1 MNAPFKYPAPKSL
14 PLEDAE
20 RLHLE
25 AIMRE
30 TDDARKRHLLYRFWK
45 QGCEKII
52 PMRVADARVGT
63 SHKKKAK

>member
-1 MNAPFKYPAPKSL
+1 MTYIPTKL

-30 TDDARKRHLLYRFWK
+30 KSDSRKRWLLDRFWK
-45 QGCEKII
+45 NGREKIL
-52 PMRVADARVGT
+52 PMRVADERTG
-63 SHKKKAK
+63 KKIRINRK